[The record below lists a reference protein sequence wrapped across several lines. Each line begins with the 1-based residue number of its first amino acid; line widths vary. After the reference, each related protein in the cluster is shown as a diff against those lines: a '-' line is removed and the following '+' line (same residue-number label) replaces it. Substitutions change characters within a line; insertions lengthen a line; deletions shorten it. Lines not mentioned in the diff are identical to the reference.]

1 MLNDDGQFP
10 TSSISS
16 PTRKSA
22 VKPGSLTRWIQQ
34 VIGQSNI
41 RVKMRLRGNNLHILC
56 EGSNC
61 PNAEV
66 IVPQLQAALKTTP
79 LAVLL
84 GDDADQ
90 VHRALVHGRQVG
102 QKEAAWSQ
110 RIDIASRNSLP
121 HKKHKHQGFTHHQV
135 NRTAVSQSPAATT
148 IAQPLD
154 PASAAELDETL
165 ELAQQGQPDAI
176 ARYLSDALN
185 ILNIAIRA
193 KVKPYSPKTQS
204 SVKDNFRAD
213 QPSSIN
219 RLLVVCESAY
229 SPDPALLAAPIAQKL
244 RELELR
250 GFRDALVFGQV
261 RGEAQPEWVTRID
274 LTPADEILQ
283 EWSRWGDIQAIT
295 RLFNRS
301 LASQHLKFS
310 ALLKDSTL
318 HLTCA
323 GDAGS
328 PPEQITAIAAIRS
341 CLQALEPQGI
351 HAVTIYGVAS
361 LPDKSSE
368 VLPAWVHWLDL
379 PAAHQPELA
388 LPTLE
393 LAKQGNLAAIT
404 FLLTRLLNPNLED
417 KLATG
422 GIRVQICQKED
433 LLHILTDAL
442 ICPRQDAIAPAIVR
456 CLKPLQI
463 ASVAG
468 VRIYG
473 RRAGQRQ
480 PLWNYGVDFVPRRNR
495 LVPEATPEF
504 AASDVHVD
512 DLLAPPGA
520 LVLWSELPPDDWRAK
535 LYQWSGST
543 LKQVQ
548 RSLIATQLF
557 IPSET
562 THLAPALTPANFS
575 PTPSSR
581 QRLAIAA
588 LWGTIGLLL
597 VVQTDWLLGRWIQP
611 LVDQDTAPAKPIAA
625 PPAAP
630 PVVSQAASPIPAVPL
645 NKPKAQDW
653 ENFNASGFTQPG
665 STVVRPPAKEKSPKV
680 PSPLPASPMQA
691 KADQLPD
698 FKVDYPTFNSR
709 QLDRQLVVYQRYLEV
724 NGPPDVLIVGSSR
737 ALRGIDPT
745 QLKAALAEQGYAGLK
760 VFNLGINGAT
770 VQVVD
775 WLIRQVLPQEKLPKL
790 ILFADGARAFNSGRP
805 DLTYNGILASQGYR
819 TLVAGTPPIVGTT
832 AATAD
837 PTQPQPSG
845 TNANSST
852 NNSTASFANPYQA
865 LNEGFNTA
873 LGKFSVVY
881 SQRDRLKTKLREQLM
896 AWLLPQGLSSD
907 SMMASS
913 NSLLNSS
920 SLPAAATSAPAL
932 TSDGEGMIDIEGFLP
947 LSIQFN
953 PITYYQ
959 KYARVPGD
967 YDTDYEAFNLQGI
980 QTEALVNLAQFAK
993 ARQIPLIFVNLPL
1006 TQEYLDPIRK
1016 QHEHEFQAYLL
1027 NLAPQLGMVFRD
1039 LSGALAT
1046 QSNYFSDP
1054 SHLNRYGAYEVS
1066 RRLAQDVMIPW
1077 QVTR

>member
-1 MLNDDGQFP
+1 
-10 TSSISS
+10 
-16 PTRKSA
+16 
-22 VKPGSLTRWIQQ
+22 
-34 VIGQSNI
+34 
-41 RVKMRLRGNNLHILC
+41 MRLRGNNLHILC
-56 EGSNC
+56 EGSDC

-66 IVPQLQAALKTTP
+66 IVPQLQAALATTP

-84 GDDADQ
+84 GDDAAQ
-90 VHRALVHGRQVG
+90 VHRVLVHGRQVG

-110 RIDIASRNSLP
+110 RMNLASRNSLP
-121 HKKHKHQGFTHHQV
+121 TKEQKHQDATHRV
-135 NRTAVSQSPAATT
+135 NSNAVPQSPSATT
-148 IAQPLD
+148 IAQIPD
-154 PASAAELDETL
+154 PALSAELDETL
-165 ELAQQGQPDAI
+165 ELAQQGQSDAI
-176 ARYLSDALN
+176 AHYLSHALN
-185 ILNIAIRA
+185 TLNIAIRA
-193 KVKPYSPKTQS
+193 KVKPYPPKTPS
-204 SVKDNFRAD
+204 SATDDSKAG
-213 QPSSIN
+213 QPSSMN

-244 RELELR
+244 RELELQ

-261 RGEAQPEWVTRID
+261 RGEAQPEWITRVD
-274 LTPADEILQ
+274 LTPPDEILQ
-283 EWSRWGDIQAIT
+283 EWSRWGDLQAIT
-295 RLFNRS
+295 RLLNRS
-301 LASQHLKFS
+301 LASHHLKFS

-323 GDAGS
+323 GDAAS
-328 PPEQITAIAAIRS
+328 PPEQTIAITAIGS
-341 CLQALEPQGI
+341 LLQSLAPQGI

-361 LPDKSSE
+361 LPDESSE

-379 PAAHQPELA
+379 PAAHQPDLA
-388 LPTLE
+388 LSTLE

-417 KLATG
+417 KLAIR
-422 GIRVQICQKED
+422 GIRVQIRQKED
-433 LLHILTDAL
+433 LLHIMTDAL
-442 ICPRQDAIAPAIVR
+442 VCPRQDAIAPAIVR

-463 ASVAG
+463 ASIAG

-473 RRAGQRQ
+473 RRAGQQQ
-480 PLWNYGVDFVPRRNR
+480 PLWNYGIDFVPRRHR

-520 LVLWSELPPDDWRAK
+520 IVLWSELPPDDWRAT
-535 LYQWSGST
+535 LYQWFEET

-562 THLAPALTPANFS
+562 ARLSSAIAPATPHLTPS
-575 PTPSSR
+575 RR
-581 QRLAIAA
+581 QRLGIAA
-588 LWGTIGLLL
+588 LWGTVGLLL

-611 LVDQDTAPAKPIAA
+611 LVVQNQDATSAKPVSA
-625 PPAAP
+625 PPSLAP
-630 PVVSQAASPIPAVPL
+630 VLSQAASPPPAISF
-645 NKPKAQDW
+645 NKPKARDW
-653 ENFNASGFTQPG
+653 DNFNTSGFTQSG
-665 STVVRPPAKEKSPKV
+665 SSIVSPPAKEHPHKA
-680 PSPLPASPMQA
+680 PSSLPASPLQA

-745 QLKAALAEQGYAGLK
+745 QLKAALAEQGYAGVK

-805 DLTYNGILASQGYR
+805 DLTYNGILASQGYH
-819 TLVAGTPPIVGTT
+819 TLASGTPPIAGTI
-832 AATAD
+832 AAKAA
-837 PTQPQPSG
+837 PVQPNSSAA
-845 TNANSST
+845 NANSST
-852 NNSTASFANPYQA
+852 NAAASPTNPYQA
-865 LNEGFNTA
+865 LNESFNKA
-873 LGKFSVVY
+873 LGGFSVVY

-896 AWLLPQGLSSD
+896 AWLPPQGLSSD

-920 SLPAAATSAPAL
+920 SPPAAATSAPSL

-953 PITYYQ
+953 PVTYYQ

-993 ARQIPLIFVNLPL
+993 TRQIPLIFVNLPL

-1016 QHEHEFQAYLL
+1016 QHEQEFQAHLL
-1027 NLAPQLGMVFRD
+1027 NLAPQLGIAFRD
-1039 LSGALAT
+1039 LSGALTT

-1077 QVTR
+1077 QVAR

>member
-1 MLNDDGQFP
+1 MLNDDGQFS
-10 TSSISS
+10 TSSASS
-16 PTRKSA
+16 PTGRSA

-34 VIGQSNI
+34 VIGQSDI

-56 EGSNC
+56 EGPDC
-61 PNAEV
+61 PKAEV
-66 IVPQLQAALKTTP
+66 IVPQLQAALATAP

-84 GDDADQ
+84 GDDAAQ

-102 QKEAAWSQ
+102 QKEAVWSQ
-110 RIDIASRNSLP
+110 RINIVSRNSLP
-121 HKKHKHQGFTHHQV
+121 PKQQKHQGSTHRV
-135 NRTAVSQSPAATT
+135 NRTAVSPSATT
-148 IAQPLD
+148 IAQPPD
-154 PASAAELDETL
+154 PAPAAELDETL
-165 ELAQQGQPDAI
+165 ELAQQGQPDAL
-176 ARYLSDALN
+176 ARYLSHAFN
-185 ILNIAIRA
+185 TLNIAIRA
-193 KVKPYSPKTQS
+193 KVRPYSPKTPS
-204 SVKDNFRAD
+204 SVTDDSRAD
-213 QPSSIN
+213 QPPSMH
-219 RLLVVCESAY
+219 RLLVVCESIY

-261 RGEAQPEWVTRID
+261 RGEAQPEWVTRVD
-274 LTPADEILQ
+274 LTPPDEILQ

-295 RLFNRS
+295 RLLNRS

-328 PPEQITAIAAIRS
+328 PPEQTTAIAAIRS
-341 CLQALEPQGI
+341 WLQSLGPQGI

-361 LPDKSSE
+361 LPDESSE

-379 PAAHQPELA
+379 PAAHQPDLA

-417 KLATG
+417 KLAIG
-422 GIRVQICQKED
+422 GIRVQIRQKED
-433 LLHILTDAL
+433 LLHIMTDAL
-442 ICPRQDAIAPAIVR
+442 VCPRQDAIAAAIVR

-473 RRAGQRQ
+473 RRAGQQQ
-480 PLWNYGVDFVPRRNR
+480 PLWNYGMDFVPRRHR

-504 AASDVHVD
+504 TASDVYVD

-520 LVLWSELPPDDWRAK
+520 IVRWSELPPDDWRAK
-535 LYQWSGST
+535 LYQWFDLT

-562 THLAPALTPANFS
+562 TRLAPALTPANLS

-581 QRLAIAA
+581 QQLAIAA
-588 LWGTIGLLL
+588 LWGTVGLLL

-611 LVDQDTAPAKPIAA
+611 LIAQDTAPAKPIAA

-645 NKPKAQDW
+645 NKPKVQDW
-653 ENFNASGFTQPG
+653 QNFNTSGFTQPG
-665 STVVRPPAKEKSPKV
+665 STVVSPPAREKTPKA

-745 QLKAALAEQGYAGLK
+745 QLKATLTEQGYAGVK
-760 VFNLGINGAT
+760 VFNLGVNGAT

-805 DLTYNGILASQGYR
+805 DLTYNGILASPGYR
-819 TLVAGTPPIVGTT
+819 TLVAGTPPIAGTT
-832 AATAD
+832 AAKAN
-837 PTQPQPSG
+837 PAQPQLSG
-845 TNANSST
+845 ANVNSSP
-852 NNSTASFANPYQA
+852 NNSSASPANPYQA
-865 LNEGFNTA
+865 LNESFNQV
-873 LGKFSVVY
+873 LGEFSVIY

-896 AWLLPQGLSSD
+896 AWLPSQRLSSD
-907 SMMASS
+907 NMMASS

-920 SLPAAATSAPAL
+920 SPPAAATSAPSL
-932 TSDGEGMIDIEGFLP
+932 TSDGEDMVDIEGFLP

-953 PITYYQ
+953 PVTYYQ

-967 YDTDYEAFNLQGI
+967 YDTDYEAFSLQGI

-1016 QHEHEFQAYLL
+1016 QHEQEFQAHLL
-1027 NLAPQLGMVFRD
+1027 SLAPQLGMAFRD
-1039 LSGALAT
+1039 LSGALTT
-1046 QSNYFSDP
+1046 QPNYFSDP

-1077 QVTR
+1077 QVIR